1 MALVVAGAVCISATA
16 MFIKLSGANAATAA
30 FLRCAIA
37 LIPLVPLA
45 IREQRRNGRLPKKL
59 QWYAA
64 AGGVFLGVDFSMWSA
79 SILSVGAAI
88 ATVLVNIQ
96 VIVFPLLARV
106 IDGSPVTRRFVLAT
120 PVMLAAIVLASGTL
134 GSSRQVEHAAT
145 GSLLGIG
152 AGVAYAGYLY
162 LNRKAGTASPRHV
175 ITIVCIA
182 TVAAAVTTGISG
194 MFTTGITLAL
204 SPESWAWLAALALL
218 GQVAAWLLLSAGSA
232 HLPANTSATLLLLQ
246 PVLAVVFGLL
256 LLNENPT
263 AVQLLGCLAVVATVW
278 YANRT
283 PRAIQS
289 RGRTRPRG
297 RTQPLPAQR
306 HGSAHSLFRMH
317 RIPRDERTA
326 ATTRHRFA
334 RPPTRRTR
342 QRATR
347 DTTS

>member
-1 MALVVAGAVCISATA
+1 

-45 IREQRRNGRLPKKL
+45 IREQRRNGPLPRKL

-64 AGGVFLGVDFSMWSA
+64 AGGVFLGADFAMWSA

-106 IDGSPVTRRFVLAT
+106 IDGSPMTRRFVLAT
-120 PVMLAAIVLASGTL
+120 PVLLGAIVLASGTL
-134 GSSRQVEHAAT
+134 GSSGQVDDATT

-152 AGVAYAGYLY
+152 AGIAYAGYLY

-175 ITIVCIA
+175 ISIVCIA
-182 TVAAAVTTGISG
+182 TVAAAVTTGVSG
-194 MFTTGITLAL
+194 MFTTGITLTL
-204 SPESWAWLAALALL
+204 SVESWAWLAALALL

-246 PVLAVVFGLL
+246 PVLAVAFGLL
-256 LLNENPT
+256 LLGENPT
-263 AVQLLGCLAVVATVW
+263 SVQLVGCLAVVATVW

-283 PRAIQS
+283 PRTTERRS
-289 RGRTRPRG
+289 RARPRG
-297 RTQPLPAQR
+297 KTQPRILPR
-306 HGSAHSLFRMH
+306 HGSTHQAFRMH
-317 RIPRDERTA
+317 RLPQRGRTPA
-326 ATTRHRFA
+326 ARRHLSA
-334 RPPTRRTR
+334 RPPTRRSR
-342 QRATR
+342 QRAAR
-347 DTTS
+347 NTTL